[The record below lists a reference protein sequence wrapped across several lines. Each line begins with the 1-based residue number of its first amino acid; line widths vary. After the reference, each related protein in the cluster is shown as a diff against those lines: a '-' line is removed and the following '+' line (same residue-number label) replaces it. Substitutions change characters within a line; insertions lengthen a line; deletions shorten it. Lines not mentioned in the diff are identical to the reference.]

1 MLFNSKEEDQK
12 IAKKSF
18 VYLVSDYNPKCPDNI
33 LKMKTDNR
41 SQETFYEKC
50 NPKFNKLEY
59 AFGFK
64 FPDLEEGD
72 PYSFEYPRL
81 ETVTMYWYGKRRKIS
96 KEKVGKKINLEKI
109 DFILV
114 KRKFRNS
121 LLFKYW

>member
-1 MLFNSKEEDQK
+1 VLYNSKEEDQK

-18 VYLVSDYNPKCPDNI
+18 VYLVSDLNPKCPDNI
-33 LKMKTDNR
+33 LKMETDNR

-64 FPDLEEGD
+64 FRDLREGKLN
-72 PYSFEYPRL
+72 SFEYPRL
-81 ETVTMYWYGKRRKIS
+81 EHVSMYGYGERRKKS
-96 KEKVGKKINLEKI
+96 KEIFEKKINLDTK

-114 KRKFRNS
+114 ERKFKNS
-121 LLFKYW
+121 LLFKN

>member
-1 MLFNSKEEDQK
+1 LNNSNIENQK

-18 VYLVSDYNPKCPDNI
+18 VYLVSDYNPKYPDNI

-64 FPDLEEGD
+64 FPDL
-72 PYSFEYPRL
+72 YNNKYTFEYPRL
-81 ETVTMYWYGKRRKIS
+81 ENVTMYGYGKRRKIS

-121 LLFKYW
+121 LLFKY

>member
-1 MLFNSKEEDQK
+1 MLYNSKEEDQK

-18 VYLVSDYNPKCPDNI
+18 VYLVSDLNPKCPDNI
-33 LKMKTDNR
+33 LKMETDNR

-64 FPDLEEGD
+64 FRDLREGKLNT
-72 PYSFEYPRL
+72 FEYPRL
-81 ETVTMYWYGKRRKIS
+81 ENVSMYGYGKRRKKS
-96 KEKVGKKINLEKI
+96 KEKFEKNINLETK

-114 KRKFRNS
+114 KRKFKNS
-121 LLFKYW
+121 LLFKD